1 MKHHV
6 EIKEKSK
13 KYYKLSEPRD
23 TTNFFINYLETKAW
37 SLTFFF
43 FGENLT
49 NTLLVYELFL
59 ETFY

>member
-23 TTNFFINYLETKAW
+23 TTNCFINYLETKA
-37 SLTFFF
+37 SLTVFFF
-43 FGENLT
+43 FFWEKI
-49 NTLLVYELFL
+49 
-59 ETFY
+59 